1 MSINQDI
8 IKTKNVSFNESN
20 NNKKKTPS
28 HKKVDSR
35 ENRKSIVREE
45 DRYEPKKIVLE
56 DNSKMSREANMLVK
70 MKLKSS
76 KQLNYFTHDLQNPN
90 SGNTGI
96 TDESNKDLKLVT
108 YSKNE
113 PIPLKS
119 GLAIELEDPA
129 NEPLR
134 PEIQKIIHIT
144 NDVNSLTIDY
154 CNLLISK
161 EDIETEINDLKKSDK
176 NKQRNIVEQIPCKL
190 PFFNK

>member
-1 MSINQDI
+1 MSQNQEL

-20 NNKKKTPS
+20 NKKNKTPS
-28 HKKVDSR
+28 HKKTDSKG
-35 ENRKSIVREE
+35 NRKSIVREE
-45 DRYEPKKIVLE
+45 DRYEPKKIVVE
-56 DNSKMSREANMLVK
+56 DNSKLSREANMLVK

-76 KQLNYFTHDLQNPN
+76 KQLNYFTNDLQNPEN
-90 SGNTGI
+90 AK
-96 TDESNKDLKLVT
+96 DSNKDLKLVT

-119 GLAIELEDPA
+119 NLAIELEDPA

-154 CNLLISK
+154 CNLVISK

-176 NKQRNIVEQIPCKL
+176 NKQRNIVEQIPCKS
-190 PFFNK
+190 N